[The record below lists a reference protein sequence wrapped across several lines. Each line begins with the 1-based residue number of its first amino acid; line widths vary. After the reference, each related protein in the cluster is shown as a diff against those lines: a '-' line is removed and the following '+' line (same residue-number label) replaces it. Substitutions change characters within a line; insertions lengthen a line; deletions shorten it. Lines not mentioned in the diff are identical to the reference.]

1 MPSPGNVATPAT
13 AGTVVVPERVP
24 LPGFAPSAIV
34 TLPVKPVAVFPCPS
48 SAVTC
53 TAGVMD
59 APAAVLV
66 GCTVNASWVAV
77 PGAMVN
83 AALVAPVTPVAL
95 TVSATGVTGATS
107 AAFTMAPGTATQ
119 LAFTVQPTNTAAGAS
134 ITPAVQ
140 VTALDGQGNTATGF
154 TGNVTIALGANP
166 GSGTLSG
173 TTTVPAV
180 AGVATFPGLGIN
192 KVGTGSTLTAN
203 CGSASRAALP
213 LFTMAPGAATQ
224 LAFTV
229 QPTNTAAGAAIT
241 PAVQVTALDGQGNTA
256 TGFA

>member
-1 MPSPGNVATPAT
+1 MLNGVEVVPLMLPPLDGRLYPFATVVQPCPLPVATPAT

-95 TVSATGVTGATS
+95 TVSV
-107 AAFTMAPGTATQ
+107 
-119 LAFTVQPTNTAAGAS
+119 
-134 ITPAVQ
+134 
-140 VTALDGQGNTATGF
+140 
-154 TGNVTIALGANP
+154 
-166 GSGTLSG
+166 
-173 TTTVPAV
+173 
-180 AGVATFPGLGIN
+180 
-192 KVGTGSTLTAN
+192 
-203 CGSASRAALP
+203 
-213 LFTMAPGAATQ
+213 
-224 LAFTV
+224 
-229 QPTNTAAGAAIT
+229 
-241 PAVQVTALDGQGNTA
+241 
-256 TGFA
+256 